1 MKFAVTE
8 RVGGNSSAQVQT
20 KTEYQ
25 FNQPGGKLM
34 KKIIDLNTFANGALA
49 EKVNIELQKVLE
61 NIADPNTDH
70 KKARKVTVTMTLKAN
85 ERRNLANVLVDA
97 KSALSPSV
105 GVESELIIDF
115 TPDGSITGAELK
127 SGIPGQAFINDEGEI
142 LDDKGKPIPAE
153 EPVNKKVVQFK

>member
-1 MKFAVTE
+1 M
-8 RVGGNSSAQVQT
+8 GGETTAQVQT

-25 FNQPGGKLM
+25 FNQPGGNLM

-61 NIADPNTDH
+61 NISDPNTDH
-70 KKARKVTVTMTLKAN
+70 KKARKVTITMTLKAN

-115 TPDGSITGAELK
+115 TPEGDITGAELK
-127 SGIPGQAFINDEGEI
+127 SGIPGQAYISNDGEV
-142 LDDKGKPIPAE
+142 LDHLGKPIPAE